1 MSGNNGC
8 FSTAISWIVIL
19 VVLYNVGGCL
29 LDKFAS
35 GVAEHRVRA
44 ERRAQEEAAERES
57 QRVAQEEAERQAR
70 ENERESAERA
80 RAERQL
86 EQREERLRTFTLK
99 EAPVLW
105 RTYQNLQAEIESQN
119 KKIEELRTALES
131 FGRDPDNDSDF
142 GRICEMR
149 DEMAESLKTMRTKI
163 EDAYLASCK
172 YEATPGRK
180 EYGELMRKALE
191 DGIQEAEAAAARYE
205 RWSKT
210 K

>member
-1 MSGNNGC
+1 
-8 FSTAISWIVIL
+8 
-19 VVLYNVGGCL
+19 
-29 LDKFAS
+29 
-35 GVAEHRVRA
+35 
-44 ERRAQEEAAERES
+44 
-57 QRVAQEEAERQAR
+57 
-70 ENERESAERA
+70 
-80 RAERQL
+80 
-86 EQREERLRTFTLK
+86 
-99 EAPVLW
+99 
-105 RTYQNLQAEIESQN
+105 
-119 KKIEELRTALES
+119 
-131 FGRDPDNDSDF
+131 
-142 GRICEMR
+142 MR